1 MTQRIKLGPH
11 ETKLL
16 FELEKK
22 NIKTFSFHQAQE
34 ILSIPYQSIANVI
47 FRLKR
52 KKRIM
57 EIEKG
62 KYTLNP
68 ARAGIEGHWSED
80 IFLVVDSL
88 LDDYYIGFQSALYYW
103 NLTEQ
108 IPYQVLVATTK
119 RKRHV
124 KFNSQQIRFITIS
137 KKRFFGFIQVRNN
150 DHSFEIS
157 SLEKTIVDCLL
168 FPQYCGGLSEVSKAI
183 WQARNDLDW
192 SRVVKF
198 LEKLQVSSAIRRLG
212 YVLEILGLCREVRE
226 KIFQDF
232 KGFRWLDP
240 SSEKKRIGY
249 SKTWGLI
256 LNVTEEELLSWKE
269 F

>member
-16 FELEKK
+16 FELEKE
-22 NIKTFSFHQAQE
+22 NVKTFSFHQAE
-34 ILSIPYQSIANVI
+34 EVLSIPYQSVANVI
-47 FRLKR
+47 YRLKR

-62 KYTLNP
+62 KYTLIP

-88 LDDYYIGFQSALYYW
+88 LEDYYIGFQSAVHYW

-119 RKRHV
+119 RKRPV
-124 KFNSQQIRFITIS
+124 KYNSQQIRFITIS
-137 KKRFFGFIQVRNN
+137 KKRFFGFIQFRNN
-150 DHSFEIS
+150 DHSFKIS
-157 SLEKTIVDCLL
+157 SLEKTIVDILL

-192 SRVVKF
+192 SQVLKF
-198 LEKLQVSSAIRRLG
+198 LEKLQVSSAVRRLG
-212 YVLEILGLCREVRE
+212 YVLEILELCENVRE
-226 KIFQDF
+226 KLIQDF

-240 SSEKKRIGY
+240 SSEKKVSEY
-249 SKTWGLI
+249 SKPWGLI
-256 LNVTEEELLSWKE
+256 LNVSEEELLSWKG

>member
-16 FELEKK
+16 FELEK
-22 NIKTFSFHQAQE
+22 NNMITFSFHQAQY

-47 FRLKR
+47 HRLKR

-62 KYTLNP
+62 KYALIP

-103 NLTEQ
+103 NLTDQ
-108 IPYQVLVATTK
+108 IPYQILVAATK

-124 KFNSQQIRFITIS
+124 KFNSQQIRFITVS

-150 DHSFEIS
+150 DHSFKIS

-168 FPQYCGGLSEVSKAI
+168 FPQYCGRLSEVSKAI

-198 LEKLQVSSAIRRLG
+198 LEKLQVSSAVRRLG
-212 YVLEILGLCREVRE
+212 YVLDILGLDKEIRE
-226 KIFQDF
+226 KIIQDF

-240 SSEKKRIGY
+240 SSKKRRLGY

-256 LNVTEEELLSWKE
+256 LNVTEKELLSWKE